1 MILQALYDYYQRKAA
16 DPESGIAPE
25 GWEWREIYFLVVIDQ
40 DGNFIRFKDTREGE
54 GNQRR
59 AKKFLVPTLGEKKG
73 SGIKSNILWE
83 TLEYVFGVSTKPG
96 QKSSRIKEQHLAF
109 KEKIMKLTG
118 DTKPLNALKAFVNKN
133 HDEQITRD
141 PIWDKVLELN
151 RNLLLSLDGEGP
163 FSDLKHIQEAINAT
177 RKGTGIFGPCLVSGK
192 DSELSRLEPSIR
204 GIKGANPTGASLVAV
219 NNKVLN
225 GNNGGQ
231 TPAFASFMKQQG
243 FNSPISAS
251 ASFAYTTALNM
262 LLEQDSLNK
271 INIGDMTIVFWAQKK
286 SENFDLETELPWFFK
301 SDKDDPDKNVN
312 AVRSLY
318 QAIEAGRLP
327 LDEDDRFYV
336 LGLAPNDAR
345 ISVRFWK
352 TGKMADF
359 ALCIRQHFKDFN
371 IVHRPN
377 DHEYLSLYQILTAT
391 VLDYKMDNVPP
402 NLAGAVV
409 VSILDGTPY
418 PRTLVQQCIRRIRAE
433 QKEEKVTR
441 TRAAILKASINRR
454 YNNSAKE
461 VLVALDRTNTD
472 PGYRMGRLF
481 AVMGKIQEESSPGIN
496 ATIRDRFYG
505 AASSTPVTVFP
516 CLLRLMRHHLA
527 KLALGR
533 KIQMEKEVQDIMD
546 ALKAKAFPAHL
557 TLDQQSM
564 FAIGYYHQRQDFF
577 KKKDVE

>member
-25 GWEWREIYFLVVIDQ
+25 GWEWRGIPFLVVIDQ
-40 DGNFIRFKDTREGE
+40 SGNFIRFEDTREGE
-54 GNQRR
+54 GKQKR

-83 TLEYVFGVSTKPG
+83 TLEYVFGVSTKQG

-133 HDEQITRD
+133 HEEQITQD

-151 RNLLLSLDGEGP
+151 RNLLLSFDGEGP

-219 NNKVLN
+219 NNEVVN

-251 ASFAYTTALNM
+251 ASFAYTTALNI

-286 SENFDLETELPWFFK
+286 FEKFDLETELPWFFK
-301 SDKDDPDKNVN
+301 SDKDDPDRNVN
-312 AVRSLY
+312 AVKSLY
-318 QAIEAGRLP
+318 QAIEAGRLSF
-327 LDEDDRFYV
+327 DKDDRFYV
-336 LGLAPNDAR
+336 LGLAPNAAR

-352 TGKMADF
+352 TGKVADF
-359 ALCIRQHFKDFN
+359 AGRIRKHFEDFN
-371 IVHRPN
+371 IVHGPN
-377 DHEYLSLYQILTAT
+377 DHEYLSLYQILSST

-402 NLAGAVV
+402 NLASAVV

-418 PRTLVQQCIRRIRAE
+418 PRTLAQQCVRRIRAE
-433 QKEEKVTR
+433 QKVTR
-441 TRAAILKASINRR
+441 PRAAILKASINRFNRR

-472 PGYRMGRLF
+472 TGYRMGRLF
-481 AVMGKIQEESSPGIN
+481 AVLEKIQEESGTN
-496 ATIRDRFYG
+496 ASIRERFYG
-505 AASSTPVTVFP
+505 AASSTPITVFSR
-516 CLLRLMRHHLA
+516 LLKLNNYYLA
-527 KLALGR
+527 KLAPGR
-533 KIQMEKEVQDIMD
+533 KVQMEKEIQDIVD
-546 ALKAKAFPAHL
+546 TLKAFPAHL

-564 FAIGYYHQRQDFF
+564 FAIGYYQQRQDFF